1 MEDKGKNNDKKNKKK
16 IIFGIVFWIVIVLF
30 ILIFSIIYV
39 QPSVFF
45 YPWHDLKS
53 YESLK
58 EIDGFE
64 EIKIENGKNIISGWV
79 KFNKDKNEKSP
90 LLIMYGGNAQNS
102 SNTCYWFYEDEIFSR
117 FKEYNFLIV
126 DYPSYG
132 LSTGYLSEK
141 TMFDTAIKA
150 YEYAE
155 KQTFVDTDK
164 IVVLG
169 FSIGTG
175 VANYVASEK
184 LSHGLIV
191 VAPYDRALSLYNNAI
206 NIFHGPMKLLTRY
219 KFDSISYAEKIIT
232 NPLVITSKDDE
243 VISYKLTENLVK
255 FYKNSPEYM
264 CIDGALHNDYFLR
277 DEVLDKIEEY
287 LQSKEKEENR

>member
-1 MEDKGKNNDKKNKKK
+1 MENNRQKKNWF
-16 IIFGIVFWIVIVLF
+16 IIILFW
-30 ILIFSIIYV
+30 ILIFLLILIFALLYV

-45 YPWHDLKS
+45 YPWHDSKS
-53 YESLK
+53 YDVLK
-58 EIDGFE
+58 DIDSFE
-64 EIKIENGKNIISGWV
+64 EIKIQNGKNTISGWV
-79 KFNKDKNEKSP
+79 KYNKPKQEKSP
-90 LLIMYGGNAQNS
+90 LIIMYGGNAQNS
-102 SNTCYWFYEDEIFSR
+102 SNTCNWFYEDKIFETV
-117 FKEYNFLIV
+117 FKDYNFLIV

-155 KQTFVDTDK
+155 KQEYVDKDK

-175 VANYVASEK
+175 VANYVTSEK
-184 LSHGLIV
+184 NPYGLIL

-219 KFDSISYAEKIIT
+219 KFDSISYAEKIKT

-243 VISYKLTENLVK
+243 VISYKLSENLST
-255 FYKNSPEYM
+255 YYNNNPEYM
-264 CIDGALHNDYFLR
+264 CIEGALHNDYFLR
-277 DEVLDKIEEY
+277 QEVLDKISEY
-287 LQSKEKEENR
+287 LDNKLK